1 MRNPVP
7 AKKAD
12 ITVPDLSV
20 SDDALAVKRREGHTT
35 MVSSP

>member
-1 MRNPVP
+1 MRTLIP
-7 AKKAD
+7 AKEAD
-12 ITVPDLSV
+12 VSV

>member
-1 MRNPVP
+1 MRTLVP
-7 AKKAD
+7 AKEAG
-12 ITVPDLSV
+12 ITVPDVSV